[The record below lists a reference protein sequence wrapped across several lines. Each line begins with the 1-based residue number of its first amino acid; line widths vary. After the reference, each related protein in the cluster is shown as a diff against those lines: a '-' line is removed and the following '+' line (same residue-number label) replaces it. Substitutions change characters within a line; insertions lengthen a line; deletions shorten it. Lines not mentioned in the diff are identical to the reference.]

1 MNILKQACLV
11 INTADYCQTTSA
23 ELEQKMR
30 EQVDEAYKEQ
40 ISFQAEADYFVRYAL
55 LFLDIVYLTGL
66 AKRTVQ
72 RVFSN
77 LGSPSCLF
85 SDADRS

>member
-1 MNILKQACLV
+1 MPVSSPTPRSRKSTESRMDMNILKQACLV

-40 ISFQAEADYFVRYAL
+40 ISFQAEADYFVRFAL
-55 LFLDIVYLTGL
+55 LFLDIIYLTG
-66 AKRTVQ
+66 
-72 RVFSN
+72 
-77 LGSPSCLF
+77 C
-85 SDADRS
+85 